1 MGILDNK
8 VAIVTGA
15 GQGVGEGIAFALAGE
30 GASLVVAGR
39 TLSKVERTRDTIIA
53 RGGKAIA
60 VLCDVCDPA
69 DIAKTVDITLAT
81 YGGIDI
87 LVNNAQIVHNDLLN
101 NLSDQQFVDTFD
113 SGPFATFRFMKAV
126 YPHMVA
132 RGGGNIINLASSA
145 AVRWDAKAYGIYA
158 AAKQAVRALSRAAA
172 HEWARDNIRVN
183 TLAPL
188 AMTPAL
194 ESWQAADPVG
204 TKAFLD
210 TVPMGRIGDPE
221 RDIGRAV
228 VFLVGPDAA
237 YVTALTL
244 PLDGAG
250 VFRLGLSS
258 LPILNPVIAS
268 AAKQSR
274 SPSTDISW
282 IAASQGSDYR
292 RNGRIRILPAR

>member
-1 MGILDNK
+1 MIMGMLDGK

-15 GQGVGEGIAFALAGE
+15 GQGVGEGIAFALAKE
-30 GASLVVAGR
+30 GAALVVAGR
-39 TLSKVERTRDTIIA
+39 TESKVVRTAKTIA
-53 RGGKAIA
+53 EFGGRALPL
-60 VLCDVCDPA
+60 LCDVCKPA
-69 DIAKTVDITLAT
+69 DIAMTVERTLAEF
-81 YGGIDI
+81 GGIDI
-87 LVNNAQIVHNDLLN
+87 LVNNAQIVHNDLLD
-101 NLSDQQFVDTFD
+101 NLDDRQFTETFD

-126 YPHMVA
+126 HPHMIA

-158 AAKQAVRALSRAAA
+158 AAKQAVRSLSRAAA
-172 HEWARDNIRVN
+172 HEWAKDNIRVN

-194 ESWQAADPVG
+194 EDWQAADPVG

-210 TVPMGRIGDPE
+210 TIPMARIGDPE

-244 PLDGAG
+244 PLDGG
-250 VFRLGLSS
+250 
-258 LPILNPVIAS
+258 
-268 AAKQSR
+268 
-274 SPSTDISW
+274 
-282 IAASQGSDYR
+282 QGFFD
-292 RNGRIRILPAR
+292 